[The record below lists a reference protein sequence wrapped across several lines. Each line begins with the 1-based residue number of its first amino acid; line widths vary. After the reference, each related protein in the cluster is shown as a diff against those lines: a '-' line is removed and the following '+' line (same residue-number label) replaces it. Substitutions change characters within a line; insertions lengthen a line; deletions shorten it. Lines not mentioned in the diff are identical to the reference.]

1 MSKQMFKQPLLYFI
15 ASQIPGR
22 SLTST
27 VAGAIEGGVDVVQLR
42 EKNLPK
48 EQILPLAKAI
58 STIVKQ
64 KGKIFL
70 VNHHLEVALEVGADG
85 VHLGHSGPT
94 IREARRVLGS
104 QAIIG
109 ASVHDLAEVKRAVE
123 DGADYLLVSHIFHTD
138 SKPGLPPKGLELLS
152 QAMESFSLPVIA
164 LGGINASNISQ
175 VAAMGCPRVAVM
187 SAILKAE
194 NPRDVAKSLKDI
206 L

>member
-1 MSKQMFKQPLLYFI
+1 MSKQIFNQPLLYLI

-22 SLTST
+22 PITNT

-42 EKNLPK
+42 EKSLTK

-70 VNHHLEVALEVGADG
+70 VNHHLEVALAVGADG
-85 VHLGHSGPT
+85 VHLGHRGPT
-94 IREARRVLGS
+94 IREARKMLGS

-109 ASVHDLAEVKRAVE
+109 ASVHNLEEGKRAVE

-138 SKPGLPPKGLELLS
+138 SKPSLPPNGLELLS

-164 LGGINASNISQ
+164 LGGINASNIRQ

-187 SAILKAE
+187 SAILKADD
-194 NPRDVAKSLKDI
+194 PQDVAKSLKDI